1 MPLIPAILM
10 ARFSERPVEEVC
22 AMGSITVQDFTQTPI
37 YKEILGIGLAEGEA
51 RGQARGEALG
61 EARGKAKEA
70 AAVTLRQLNR
80 RCGPLGADTTA
91 RIQALALEQLETL
104 AEDLLDFSGPAD
116 LAAWLQPGRGGD
128 QPTPA

>member
-22 AMGSITVQDFTQTPI
+22 AMGGITVQDFTQTPI

-51 RGQARGEALG
+51 RG
-61 EARGKAKEA
+61 KAKEA

-80 RCGPLGADTTA
+80 RCGPLGAHTTA

>member
-22 AMGSITVQDFTQTPI
+22 AMGGITVQDFTQTPI

-51 RGQARGEALG
+51 RG

-91 RIQALALEQLETL
+91 RILALALEQLETL